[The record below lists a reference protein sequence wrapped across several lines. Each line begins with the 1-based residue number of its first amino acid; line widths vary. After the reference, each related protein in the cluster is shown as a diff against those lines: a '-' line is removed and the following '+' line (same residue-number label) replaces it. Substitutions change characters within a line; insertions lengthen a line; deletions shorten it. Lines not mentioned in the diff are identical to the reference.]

1 MPVREEDLAEDR
13 ASQVRMP
20 FVKHLEE
27 LRSRIILS
35 LISVFAGM
43 IAAYLLYDPWILD
56 ILRAPL
62 DTLAGRSENPFVFQ
76 TPFAGLFESSEN
88 VAGVK
93 FDLHFIDPLEVFMV
107 KLKASLFAGFVL
119 AFPFVSWQTW
129 KFVGCGLTARERSA
143 CRVFIPVSLILFSA
157 GLLAAYFVMAPI
169 VLYFLVIIVGHSLV
183 PMLTIS
189 RYVSL
194 VVICCLVFGL
204 SFQLPLV
211 IYMLTRFGLVNPET
225 LAEKRKYAVL
235 IIFISAAMLTPP
247 DIVTQILIG
256 LPLIVLYEAGI
267 VVSRMAVSRRRTAHK
282 DS

>member
-1 MPVREEDLAEDR
+1 M
-13 ASQVRMP
+13 
-20 FVKHLEE
+20 
-27 LRSRIILS
+27 
-35 LISVFAGM
+35 
-43 IAAYLLYDPWILD
+43 
-56 ILRAPL
+56 
-62 DTLAGRSENPFVFQ
+62 
-76 TPFAGLFESSEN
+76 
-88 VAGVK
+88 K

-157 GLLAAYFVMAPI
+157 GLLAASFVMAPI